1 MEPHGALVGTR
12 LMSYYSYVESLV
24 CSTKGLMSTVSFMNH
39 ADTRTIEACVCLFVI
54 EKKLAMKHHLLNW
67 SYYKLTGRAVVE
79 LTIKK
84 GDDEVGGEPRKTAF
98 RYVKPDIVRRSE
110 LFIHPEVAADNHFP
124 ITVYSHS
131 FYPSWKDGELPV
143 LPLSVYGAV
152 AMAHSDVSEEYS
164 SPYQIFFYLYGIED
178 QIRQMRDST
187 TDKNQRCHQIRQAS

>member
-98 RYVKPDIVRRSE
+98 SPLS
-110 LFIHPEVAADNHFP
+110 VAADNHFP